1 MDTARPKSNPWKGW
15 REFTAWAQDF
25 SLRRKVLGGFLG
37 VVVIVGL
44 VTSFIGTWL
53 AKDTILERARMDLT
67 GDLITAQYVM
77 SSSTETLE
85 RNVRITA
92 GSDAIKR
99 LLERGDMEGVRNRL
113 AIACVENDMDYLSLT
128 DDKGRVLVRGLAPHG
143 AKGDLSGD
151 PIVKWAIE
159 GRGAAGVS
167 LVAVDRLVEENP
179 AFPQLLGVKNGKN
192 CLILEA
198 AQPIMLDNRV
208 AAAVYGGI
216 VLNHDKRVVER
227 IARLVFKG
235 ATYQKADV
243 GYVTI
248 FEGDEAISTTLK
260 GEDGLPALG
269 FKVEDDVKG
278 GVLQGGDQVITR
290 GYQFRRA
297 YFSATEPIR
306 DFTGAI
312 VGAIQVAALQDPIN
326 WVIDRLVATFL
337 VVALLSALLMAAIS
351 YFLVQW
357 INRPLELMLHAARQA
372 AEGDLS
378 HEVPVIARDEVG
390 ELAATFNLMIR
401 NLAASQRKLE
411 EWGKELA
418 SKVAAQT
425 GELNQAREQVA
436 RVKKLASLEKMADGM
451 ARIMAHISD
460 PLVPAYLEDGDASGS
475 ATSRILVLDQDENVL
490 DVCQRIL
497 EGEGFEVQLARTVE
511 ECLKA
516 LEGDI
521 YDVVVA
527 DIDMPGTTGTELLKE
542 IKNRQPE
549 LMVIF
554 TAPFKATEE
563 AVEAVTLG
571 AFDYIPKPFG
581 PHQILLMVY
590 TALQTRQATDRTRRE
605 HASERAEKIF
615 QRLPVAIAL
624 ADRAHRVVYN
634 NRAFLELASKDG
646 QEVVTARTFK
656 ELFGVDP
663 LERRPG
669 EEDVAGSRWL
679 ELPKVGRTA
688 KLYNFKLTEE
698 DLRVLMLVDVT
709 DTVKRDQQ
717 TDVLRHE
724 TLTRAQQVIHQ
735 QMRVAQEIAGLLGET
750 TAETKAALFELI
762 NLARETG
769 EQR

>member
-1 MDTARPKSNPWKGW
+1 MDTARPKSKPWKGW
-15 REFTAWAQDF
+15 REFAAWAQDF

-44 VTSFIGTWL
+44 VTSFIGTRL

-67 GDLITAQYVM
+67 GDLVTAQYVM
-77 SSSTETLE
+77 SSFTENLE
-85 RNVRITA
+85 RNIRLVA
-92 GSDAIKR
+92 NSDAIRR
-99 LLERGDMEGVRNRL
+99 LLEKGDMEAIRNRL

-128 DDKGRVLVRGLAPHG
+128 DDKGRVLVRGLAPHA
-143 AKGDLSGD
+143 AKADLSKD
-151 PIVKWAIE
+151 PIIKEALE
-159 GRGAAGVS
+159 GRGTSGAS
-167 LVAVDRLVEENP
+167 LVGVDRLTDENT
-179 AFPQLLGVKNGKN
+179 AFPQLLGASNTKR

-198 AQPIMLDNRV
+198 AQPIMMENRV
-208 AAAVYGGI
+208 GGVVYGGM
-216 VLNHDKRVVER
+216 VLNQDKRVVER
-227 IARLVFKG
+227 ISRLVFKG

-248 FEGDEAISTTLK
+248 FEGDEAVSTTLK
-260 GEDGLPALG
+260 AEDGLPATGLQM
-269 FKVEDDVKG
+269 EDDAKRAVLEKG
-278 GVLQGGDQVITR
+278 EQVITR
-290 GYQFRRA
+290 GYQFGRA
-297 YFSATEPIR
+297 YFSAIDPIR
-306 DFTGAI
+306 DFTGKVI
-312 VGAIQVAALQDPIN
+312 GAIQIAALQEPIN

-337 VVALLSALLMAAIS
+337 VVALLGVLLMAAIS

-401 NLAASQRKLE
+401 NLAASQKKLE

-460 PLVPAYLEDGDASGS
+460 PLVPAYLEDGDTPGS
-475 ATSRILVLDQDENVL
+475 ATSRVLVLDQDENVL
-490 DVCQRIL
+490 DISQRIL
-497 EGEGFEVQLARTVE
+497 EGEGFEVQVARTVE
-511 ECLKA
+511 DCLKA
-516 LEGDI
+516 LEEDF

-542 IKNRQPE
+542 IKYRQPD

-563 AVEAVTLG
+563 AVEAVKLG

-590 TALQTRQATDRTRRE
+590 TALQTRQAIDRTRRE

-634 NRAFLELASKDG
+634 NRAFLELASRDG
-646 QEVVTARTFK
+646 QDVHGRTFK
-656 ELFGVDP
+656 DLFGVDP
-663 LERRPG
+663 LERGSG
-669 EEDVAGSRWL
+669 EEEAAGSRWL
-679 ELPKVGRTA
+679 ELEKVGRTA
-688 KLYNFKLTEE
+688 KLYNFKLPEE
-698 DLRVLMLVDVT
+698 DLRVLMLVDIT
-709 DTVKRDQQ
+709 DTIKKDQQ
-717 TDVLRHE
+717 ADVLRHE